1 MAGKRGH
8 GALPKLAVF
17 FKNHANAFVN
27 GLDLAPI
34 AGSYAW
40 RSRVAELRTKM
51 GMDIENR
58 QRIVDGVTISEYKFH
73 SPSRGDARRYG
84 RIAQNQHTKPAKKQ
98 STPKSGH
105 PTMEAGVIEKGK
117 ATSDSQLGLF

>member
-1 MAGKRGH
+1 MPGKRGQ
-8 GALPKLAVF
+8 GALTKLAVF
-17 FKNHANAFVN
+17 FKNKPNQFVN

-58 QRIVDGVTISEYKFH
+58 QRIVDGFTISEYQFH
-73 SPSRGDARRYG
+73 SPSRSAAKRRV
-84 RIAQNQHTKPAKKQ
+84 AQNQHTKPAKKQ
-98 STPKSGH
+98 LESAPAAL
-105 PTMEAGVIEKGK
+105 AGVIG
-117 ATSDSQLGLF
+117 TDGRGLDSQLGLF